1 MIIEQ
6 DRKPKDLLPAIEH
19 LFELSASK
27 IIDIE
32 KTWNLERGAPV
43 FTIKGKYTTRG
54 WTDWTHGFLFG
65 SAILQYDATGKK
77 VFLDIG
83 RKGTVE
89 NMATHVSHFGVHDHG
104 FNNYSTYGNLLRLM
118 NENRIPENEWERNF
132 YSLAIKIS
140 GAVQASRWTEL
151 PEDLGYIYSFNGPH
165 SLFSDTI
172 RTLRVLAL
180 SHQLGHHLMGESDE
194 AINLLKRL
202 IVHAETTARFN
213 VYFGK
218 GRDYNDVPGRVVH
231 ESIFNQKNGSYR
243 NPSTQ
248 QGYSPFTTWTRGL
261 AWIILGFAEHL
272 EYIDSLDD
280 DEINKLN
287 LTYFQSKSQV
297 VDRFLGVARITSD
310 YYIKNTPLDGIPYW
324 DTGAPGLVN
333 LVNYLEKKADPA
345 NEFEPEDIS
354 ADAIAAQGI
363 LRLGRYLNKNSEKNE
378 GSSYFQAGLTIADR
392 LFSEDYLSTDKDHQG
407 LLLHSVYHRPN
418 NWDHIPA
425 GKNIPCGESSMW
437 GDYHARELALYI
449 KRIAENQPYLK
460 FFW

>member
-1 MIIEQ
+1 
-6 DRKPKDLLPAIEH
+6 
-19 LFELSASK
+19 
-27 IIDIE
+27 
-32 KTWNLERGAPV
+32 
-43 FTIKGKYTTRG
+43 
-54 WTDWTHGFLFG
+54 
-65 SAILQYDATGKK
+65 
-77 VFLDIG
+77 
-83 RKGTVE
+83 
-89 NMATHVSHFGVHDHG
+89 
-104 FNNYSTYGNLLRLM
+104 
-118 NENRIPENEWERNF
+118 
-132 YSLAIKIS
+132 
-140 GAVQASRWTEL
+140 
-151 PEDLGYIYSFNGPH
+151 
-165 SLFSDTI
+165 
-172 RTLRVLAL
+172 
-180 SHQLGHHLMGESDE
+180 MGESDQ
-194 AINLLKRL
+194 ATNLLKRL
-202 IVHAETTARFN
+202 IIHAETTARFN

-218 GRDYNDVPGRVVH
+218 GRDFNDVPGRVVH

-345 NEFEPEDIS
+345 NEFEPVDSS
-354 ADAIAAQGI
+354 AAAIAAQGI